1 MAHIDRLWVSCANLL
16 AYRLTA
22 LETERQNTGEKSG
35 GNNMP
40 AKMADL

>member
-22 LETERQNTGEKSG
+22 LKTENTGEKSG